1 MRTESQNTMILRYLR
16 ERGTITQAEAYSYFA
31 CSRLAS
37 RICDLRKKGLSL
49 RVRFKDK
56 KFEMTVKVPR
66 VEGHIEKNVYITED
80 EFEGINGQTSFPEN
94 EIKKYIEEEGID
106 TSALY
111 IKTVLTTKR
120 IDAEYEGGELAIDLN
135 TYSGITD
142 YEATRRID
150 AEYEG
155 GELAIDLNTYSGIT
169 DYEVEL
175 EHKDMATAEMY
186 LRKLF
191 EENNIPLKFNK
202 KSKIRRALEAIGE

>member
-1 MRTESQNTMILRYLR
+1 MSDLIEIEAKAL
-16 ERGTITQAEAYSYFA
+16 ITKEDYEK
-31 CSRLAS
+31 LAS
-37 RICDLRKKGLSL
+37 LFKENKSYIQINYYIDTKNCDLRKKGLSL

-142 YEATRRID
+142 YE
-150 AEYEG
+150 
-155 GELAIDLNTYSGIT
+155 
-169 DYEVEL
+169 VEL

>member
-1 MRTESQNTMILRYLR
+1 MSDLIEIEAKAL
-16 ERGTITQAEAYSYFA
+16 ITKEDYEK
-31 CSRLAS
+31 LAS
-37 RICDLRKKGLSL
+37 LFKDNKSYIQINYYIDTKNCDLRKKGLSL

-106 TSALY
+106 
-111 IKTVLTTKR
+111 
-120 IDAEYEGGELAIDLN
+120 
-135 TYSGITD
+135 
-142 YEATRRID
+142 

>member
-1 MRTESQNTMILRYLR
+1 MSDLIEIEAKAL
-16 ERGTITQAEAYSYFA
+16 ITKEDYEK
-31 CSRLAS
+31 LAS
-37 RICDLRKKGLSL
+37 LFKDNKSYIQINYYIDTKNCDLRKKGLSL

-66 VEGHIEKNVYITED
+66 VEGHIE
-80 EFEGINGQTSFPEN
+80 
-94 EIKKYIEEEGID
+94 KKYIEEEGID

-142 YEATRRID
+142 YE
-150 AEYEG
+150 
-155 GELAIDLNTYSGIT
+155 
-169 DYEVEL
+169 VEL
-175 EHKDMATAEMY
+175 EHKDMATAEKY
-186 LRKLF
+186 LRQLF
-191 EENNIPLKFNK
+191 EENNIPLEFNK